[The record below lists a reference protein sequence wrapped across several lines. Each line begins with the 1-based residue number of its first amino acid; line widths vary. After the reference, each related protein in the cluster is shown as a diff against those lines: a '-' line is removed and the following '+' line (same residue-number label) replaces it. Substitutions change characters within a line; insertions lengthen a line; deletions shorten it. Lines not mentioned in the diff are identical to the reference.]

1 MRQVGIVT
9 DSTSDITPQIAQE
22 LDIDVVP
29 LHVAIGRE
37 TFTDGDLTQE
47 EFFLR
52 MEEASSLPT
61 TSQPSVG
68 AFAEAYRS
76 GLEGFERI
84 VSVHISA
91 ALSGTIESA
100 HEAARQF
107 GGRVEVFDTR
117 NLSWGEALQVG
128 EAARAAAA
136 GASVSDVLRVL
147 EHARSHVRMV
157 VGLDTLDNLAK
168 GGRIGKVAALVG
180 GLLNM
185 RVLITMNEH
194 GSFDVAGKARGAT
207 AALETTV
214 EWVAKQMGDVL
225 RGRFVVM
232 HALSADKAEW
242 LESRLRE
249 LFDVVEL
256 RVIKAGAVI
265 TTHTG
270 TGWGVEVLPIEG

>member
-107 GGRVEVFDTR
+107 G
-117 NLSWGEALQVG
+117 
-128 EAARAAAA
+128 
-136 GASVSDVLRVL
+136 
-147 EHARSHVRMV
+147 
-157 VGLDTLDNLAK
+157 
-168 GGRIGKVAALVG
+168 
-180 GLLNM
+180 
-185 RVLITMNEH
+185 
-194 GSFDVAGKARGAT
+194 
-207 AALETTV
+207 
-214 EWVAKQMGDVL
+214 
-225 RGRFVVM
+225 
-232 HALSADKAEW
+232 
-242 LESRLRE
+242 
-249 LFDVVEL
+249 
-256 RVIKAGAVI
+256 
-265 TTHTG
+265 
-270 TGWGVEVLPIEG
+270 